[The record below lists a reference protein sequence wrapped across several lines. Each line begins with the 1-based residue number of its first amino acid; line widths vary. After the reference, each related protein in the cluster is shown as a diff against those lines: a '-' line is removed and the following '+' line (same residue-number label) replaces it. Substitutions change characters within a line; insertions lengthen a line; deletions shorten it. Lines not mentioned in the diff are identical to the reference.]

1 MHIQLSLGLAPAL
14 LTSDFYSNMWRSQ
27 APIPQP
33 ANPATATSNE
43 NYLSAQV
50 QQLLA
55 MVLPEPIVTILASL
69 SDLLYRAVLG
79 RLNE

>member
-1 MHIQLSLGLAPAL
+1 
-14 LTSDFYSNMWRSQ
+14 MWRSR

-33 ANPATATSNE
+33 ANPAAATSSE

-55 MVLPEPIVTILASL
+55 MVLPEPIVTVLSSL
-69 SDLLYRAVLG
+69 SDLVYRAVLG
-79 RLNE
+79 RPNE